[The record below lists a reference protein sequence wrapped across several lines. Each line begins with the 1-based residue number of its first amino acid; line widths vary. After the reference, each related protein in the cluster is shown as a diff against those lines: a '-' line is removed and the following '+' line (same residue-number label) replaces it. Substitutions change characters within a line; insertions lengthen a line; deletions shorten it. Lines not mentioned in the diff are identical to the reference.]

1 MAVVR
6 FVRAGLI
13 AASASALAACATVP
27 SAEERLP
34 VAPVTAELAVPDGGE
49 VELRYR
55 LAEPTVAL
63 HFAQR
68 TGDYRETAWHPLD
81 PAFRWVAEGDGER
94 LERADGRVFDN
105 VALSVTPRYRSL
117 VKAYGPFSPFS
128 DGSLL
133 VYSGQFHACA
143 SLPCDG
149 DGPLPLTIDA
159 PGRAVATPGTRSQ
172 SHARFVSE
180 GSGSNV
186 FVGNLAPVAADGF
199 NAIVDPGLP
208 EAMRARLATGLPDAM
223 RRLADAYGPL
233 STAPDL
239 YVSIDRR
246 AQPDGNVSIQGG
258 TLPNQIFMHFD
269 GEGID
274 RKLAGP
280 TDWIDWFFAHEAG
293 HLYQQELAGSLLGD
307 DRIAWI
313 HEGGADAL
321 AALVF
326 TAEGRDAYVQQ
337 RTTEA
342 RDACRQGLEQRPLT
356 EAAASA
362 AFDMHYA
369 CGMILMLALN
379 RELRGAGSDLHAF
392 DRSFFGSVRSGAPW
406 TAEHWFATAGKLGA
420 SDAFIAQARA
430 LVGADNTAALAA
442 LAQLA
447 PQGATPEGSD

>member
-1 MAVVR
+1 MAAVR

-13 AASASALAACATVP
+13 AASSCALAACATVP
-27 SAEERLP
+27 STDDRLP
-34 VAPVTAELAVPDGGE
+34 PDPVAAELAVPDGGD

-55 LAEPTVAL
+55 LAEPTSAL
-63 HFAQR
+63 HFADR

-81 PAFRWVAEGDGER
+81 PTFRWVAEGDGER
-94 LERADGRVFDN
+94 LERADGRAFDS
-105 VALSVTPRYRSL
+105 VALTVTPRYRSL

-143 SLPCDG
+143 DLPCDG
-149 DGPLPLTIDA
+149 DEPLPLTIDA
-159 PGRAVATPGTRSQ
+159 PGRGIATPGERSHD
-172 SHARFVSE
+172 HARFVSE

-233 STAPDL
+233 STAPEL

-274 RKLAGP
+274 QKLAGP

-326 TAEGRDAYVQQ
+326 TAEGRDAYVRQ

-356 EAAASA
+356 QAAASG

-369 CGMILMLALN
+369 CGMILALALD
-379 RELRGAGSDLHAF
+379 RELRAQGSDLHAF
-392 DRSFFGSVRSGAPW
+392 DRRFFGSVKAGASW
-406 TAEHWFATAGKLGA
+406 TADHWFATARELGA
-420 SDAFIAQARA
+420 SGAFVAQARA
-430 LVGADNTAALAA
+430 LVGADSTAALAA

-447 PQGATPEGSD
+447 PQNSTSER

>member
-1 MAVVR
+1 MAAVR
-6 FVRAGLI
+6 FVCAGLI
-13 AASASALAACATVP
+13 AASACTLAACATVP
-27 SAEERLP
+27 PTDEELP
-34 VAPVTAELAVPDGGE
+34 LDPVTTELAVPAGGD

-55 LAEPTVAL
+55 LAEATSAL
-63 HFAQR
+63 HFADR
-68 TGDYRETAWHPLD
+68 TGDYRETTWHPVD
-81 PAFRWVAEGDGER
+81 PAFRWVEEGDGER
-94 LERADGRVFDN
+94 LERADGRAFDS
-105 VALSVTPRYRSL
+105 VALTVTPRYRAL

-133 VYSGQFHACA
+133 VYSGQFHACTD
-143 SLPCDG
+143 LPCDG
-149 DGPLPLTIDA
+149 GEALPLTIEA
-159 PGRAVATPGTRSQ
+159 PGRTIATPGQRLQ
-172 SHARFVSE
+172 GHARFVSE
-180 GSGSNV
+180 GAGSNV

-274 RKLAGP
+274 AKLAGS

-326 TAEGRDAYVQQ
+326 TAEGRDAYVRQ

-342 RDACRQGLEQRPLT
+342 RDACEQGLERRPLT
-356 EAAASA
+356 QAAASG

-369 CGMILMLALN
+369 CGMILMLALD
-379 RELRGAGSDLHAF
+379 RELRTQGADLHAF
-392 DRSFFGSVRSGAPW
+392 DRSFFGSIKSGESW
-406 TAEHWFATAGKLGA
+406 TAEHWFATASQMGA
-420 SDAFIAQARA
+420 GEAFVAQARA
-430 LVGADNTAALAA
+430 LVGPDSREALAA
-442 LAQLA
+442 LGELA
-447 PQGATPEGSD
+447 PEAAPEGRN